1 MLAFMK
7 ARPTTYV
14 IHYQRGRVRRE
25 GAGLAFVYYSPTS
38 SIVAIPVGSADL
50 PFVFTELTSDFQTVT
65 VQGQLTYQVTDPR
78 RLASVL
84 DFSLDARGQHASD
97 DPQKLGERLVNAA
110 QIQAH
115 AVVQHLTL
123 REVLVSTDAIVNQ
136 VLAGLRAN
144 EAVQM
149 LGVTILG
156 LTIVAIKPTPEIGR
170 ALEAEARE
178 GLQRESDQ
186 AIYERRNAAVEQERR
201 IKESELQTEIA
212 VQEKQR
218 QIRETRMSADIAIE
232 QQRSDLLVKKT
243 ENERVEA
250 DSRAY
255 ALSATLAPVRDLDW
269 RTLLAVSAGGTDPK
283 LMIALAFREMAENA
297 GKIGSLTVTPDLLSQ
312 LMAPQQHIGTTAAAI
327 AAATAEK
334 KGGK

>member
-14 IHYQRGRVRRE
+14 IHYQRGRAKRE

-38 SIVAIPVGSADL
+38 SIVAVPVGSADL
-50 PFVFTELTSDFQTVT
+50 PFAFTELTRDFQTVT
-65 VQGQLTYQVTDPR
+65 IQGQLTYQVTDPR
-78 RLASVL
+78 RLAGVL
-84 DFSLDARGQHASD
+84 DFSLDRRGQHASD

-115 AVVQHLTL
+115 AVVQRLTL
-123 REVLVSTDAIVNQ
+123 REALVSTDAIVAQ
-136 VLAGLRAN
+136 VLGGLRAS
-144 EAVQM
+144 ESVQM

-156 LTIVAIKPTPEIGR
+156 VTIIAVKPTPEMGR

-178 GLQRESDQ
+178 GLQRQSDE
-186 AIYERRNAAVEQERR
+186 AIYARRNAAVEQERR

-218 QIRETRMSADIAIE
+218 QIRETRMAADIAVE
-232 QQRSDLLVKKT
+232 QQRSSLLVKKA
-243 ENERVEA
+243 ENDRVEA

-255 ALSATLAPVRDLDW
+255 ALTATLAPVRDLDW

-297 GKIGSLTVTPDLLSQ
+297 GKIGSLSITPDLLSQ
-312 LMAPQQHIGTTAAAI
+312 LIAPQPIASVPAI
-327 AAATAEK
+327 PAATGAER

>member
-7 ARPTTYV
+7 SRPTTYV
-14 IHYQRGRVRRE
+14 IHYRNGRVKRE
-25 GAGLAFVYYSPTS
+25 GAGLAFLYYRPTS
-38 SIVAIPVGSADL
+38 NIVAVPIGSVDL

-65 VQGQLTYQVTDPR
+65 IQGQLTYQVTDPR
-78 RLASVL
+78 RLATVL
-84 DFSLDARGQHASD
+84 DFSVDAGGHHASD
-97 DPQKLGERLVNAA
+97 DPTKLGERLVNAA

-115 AVVQHLTL
+115 AVVQRLTL
-123 REVLVSTDAIVNQ
+123 RQVLVSTDAIVAQ
-136 VLAGLRAN
+136 VLAGLRAD
-144 EAVQM
+144 EAVRM

-156 LTIVAIKPTPEIGR
+156 VTIVAIKPTPEIGR

-178 GLQRESDQ
+178 ALQRQSDE
-186 AIYERRNAAVEQERR
+186 AIYARRNAAVEQERR
-201 IKESELQTEIA
+201 IKESELETEIT

-218 QIRETRMSADIAIE
+218 EIRETRMAADIAVE
-232 QQRSDLLVKKT
+232 QQRSELLVKKT

-255 ALSATLAPVRDLDW
+255 ALQATLTPVRDVDW

-312 LMAPQQHIGTTAAAI
+312 LIAPAPAPAAISATAASSAK
-327 AAATAEK
+327 AGAR
-334 KGGK
+334 

>member
-1 MLAFMK
+1 MLSFMK

-14 IHYQRGRVRRE
+14 IQYQRGRVKRE
-25 GAGLAFVYYSPTS
+25 GPGLAFLYYNPTS
-38 SIVAIPVGSADL
+38 SIVAIPIGSADL

-65 VQGQLTYQVTDPR
+65 IQGQLTYQVTEPR
-78 RLASVL
+78 QLAGVL
-84 DFSLDARGQHASD
+84 DYSLDRRGQHASD
-97 DPQKLGERLVNAA
+97 DHQKLGERLVNAA

-115 AVVQHLTL
+115 AVVQRLTL
-123 REVLVSTDAIVNQ
+123 RQALVSTDAMVAQ
-136 VLAGLRAN
+136 VLAGLRSDD
-144 EAVQM
+144 AVRL

-178 GLQRESDQ
+178 GLQRQSDE
-186 AIYERRNAAVEQERR
+186 AIYARRNAAVEQERR
-201 IKESELQTEIA
+201 IKESELETEIA

-218 QIRETRMSADIAIE
+218 QIRETRMAADIAVE
-232 QQRSDLLVKKT
+232 QQRSELLIKKS
-243 ENERVEA
+243 ENERTEA

-255 ALSATLAPVRDLDW
+255 ALSATLQPVRDVDW

-297 GKIGSLTVTPDLLSQ
+297 GKIGTLTVTPDLLSQ
-312 LMAPQQHIGTTAAAI
+312 LIAPAALHTAPVATAAP
-327 AAATAEK
+327 AT
-334 KGGK
+334 KGGAR

>member
-7 ARPTTYV
+7 SRPTTYV
-14 IHYQRGRVRRE
+14 IHYQNGRVKRE
-25 GAGLAFVYYSPTS
+25 GAGLAFLYYRPTS
-38 SIVAIPVGSADL
+38 NIVAVPIGSADL
-50 PFVFTELTSDFQTVT
+50 PFAFTELTSDFQTVT
-65 VQGQLTYQVTDPR
+65 IQGQLAYQVTDPR
-78 RLASVL
+78 RLATVL

-97 DPQKLGERLVNAA
+97 DPEKLGERLVNAA

-115 AVVQHLTL
+115 GVVQRLTL
-123 REVLVSTDAIVNQ
+123 RQALVSTDAIVTQ
-136 VLAGLRAN
+136 VLAGLRAD
-144 EAVQM
+144 EAVRM

-156 LTIVAIKPTPEIGR
+156 VTIVAIKPTPEIGR

-178 GLQRESDQ
+178 ALQRQSDE
-186 AIYERRNAAVEQERR
+186 AIYARRNAAVEQERR
-201 IKESELQTEIA
+201 IKESELQTEIT

-218 QIRETRMSADIAIE
+218 QIRETRMAADIAVE
-232 QQRSDLLVKKT
+232 QQRSELLVKKT

-255 ALSATLAPVRDLDW
+255 ALQATLGPVRDVDW

-312 LMAPQQHIGTTAAAI
+312 LIAPAAAPAAISATAASSAK
-327 AAATAEK
+327 AGTR
-334 KGGK
+334 

>member
-14 IHYQRGRVRRE
+14 IQYQRGRVKRE
-25 GAGLAFVYYSPTS
+25 GPGLAFLYYNPTS
-38 SIVAIPVGSADL
+38 SIVAIPIGSADL

-65 VQGQLTYQVTDPR
+65 IQGQLTYQVTEPR
-78 RLASVL
+78 QLAGVL
-84 DFSLDARGQHASD
+84 DYSLDRRGQHASD

-115 AVVQHLTL
+115 AVVQRLTL
-123 REVLVSTDAIVNQ
+123 RQALVSTDAIVTQ
-136 VLAGLRAN
+136 VLAGLRSDD
-144 EAVQM
+144 AVRL

-178 GLQRESDQ
+178 GLQRQSDE
-186 AIYERRNAAVEQERR
+186 AIYARRNAAVEQERR
-201 IKESELQTEIA
+201 IKESELETEIA

-218 QIRETRMSADIAIE
+218 QIRETRMAADIAVE
-232 QQRSDLLVKKT
+232 QQRSELLVKKS
-243 ENERVEA
+243 ENERTEA

-255 ALSATLAPVRDLDW
+255 ALSATLKPVRDVDW

-297 GKIGSLTVTPDLLSQ
+297 GKIGTLTVTPDLLSQ
-312 LMAPQQHIGTTAAAI
+312 LIAPPVVHTAPVVTAAPG
-327 AAATAEK
+327 T
-334 KGGK
+334 KGGAR

>member
-14 IHYQRGRVRRE
+14 IHYQSGRVKRE
-25 GAGLAFVYYSPTS
+25 GAGLAFLYYSPTS

-50 PFVFTELTSDFQTVT
+50 PFVFTETTIDFQTIT
-65 VQGQLTYQVTDPR
+65 IQGQLTYQVTDPR

-84 DFSLDARGQHASD
+84 DFSLDRRGHHASD

-115 AVVQHLTL
+115 DVVQRLTL
-123 REVLVSTDAIVNQ
+123 RDALGSTGAIVAQ
-136 VLAGLRAN
+136 VLAGLRAS

-149 LGVTILG
+149 LGVSILDV
-156 LTIVAIKPTPEIGR
+156 TIVAIKPTPEIGR

-178 GLQRESDQ
+178 GLQRQSDE
-186 AIYERRNAAVEQERR
+186 AIYARRNAAVEQERR

-218 QIRETRMSADIAIE
+218 QIRETRMAADIAIE
-232 QQRSDLLVKKT
+232 EQRSELLVKKT
-243 ENERVEA
+243 ENERAEA

-255 ALSATLAPVRDLDW
+255 ALSATLQPVRDVDW
-269 RTLLAVSAGGTDPK
+269 RTLLAASAGGTDPK

-312 LMAPQQHIGTTAAAI
+312 LIATPPAATTTAVVR
-327 AAATAEK
+327 TTPDK
-334 KGGK
+334 KSEGR